1 MTKEPNYGK
10 VLQVIGP
17 TVDVEFAPTACRRS

>member
-1 MTKEPNYGK
+1 MAKEPNYGK

-17 TVDVEFAPTACRRS
+17 TVDVEFRPIACPGS